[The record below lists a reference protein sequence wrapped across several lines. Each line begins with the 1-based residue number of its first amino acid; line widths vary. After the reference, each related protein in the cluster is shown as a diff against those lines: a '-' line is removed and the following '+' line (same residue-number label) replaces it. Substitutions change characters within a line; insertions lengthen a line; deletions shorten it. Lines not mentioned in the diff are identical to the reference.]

1 MRGRAL
7 AAAAS
12 GAAHHGSDI
21 PVSIAVA
28 LACDALHTG
37 AWGGGNVRDGSVRD
51 VWERAR
57 PLRYARDRSVEDL
70 WGYCR
75 SCYYAAECMGG
86 CTWTAHSFFGKP
98 GNNPYWHHRARELA
112 RAGLRSSGRRRAIL
126 QAPELGSPEP
136 AATEVEQE
144 QVIELGVGDVGQL
157 GPARGADELR
167 HRIAVAHHEHA
178 LAAMPRRDLLQ
189 QAGHVGG
196 GTLDHGQAES
206 ARQRRCSLPRANGI
220 AVENGRHREL
230 LDRMHQCSRAL
241 DPQRSQRIPAAIAV
255 GVPNQNQSRHLAA
268 A

>member
-57 PLRYARDRSVEDL
+57 PLRYTRDRSIEDL

-98 GNNPYWHHRARELA
+98 GNNPYCHHRALELA
-112 RAGLRSSGRRRAIL
+112 RAGLRERVERV
-126 QAPELGSPEP
+126 QAAP
-136 AATEVEQE
+136 
-144 QVIELGVGDVGQL
+144 
-157 GPARGADELR
+157 GA
-167 HRIAVAHHEHA
+167 
-178 LAAMPRRDLLQ
+178 PF
-189 QAGHVGG
+189 
-196 GTLDHGQAES
+196 DHGRFELITEPPPGASS
-206 ARQRRCSLPRANGI
+206 ARVA
-220 AVENGRHREL
+220 
-230 LDRMHQCSRAL
+230 
-241 DPQRSQRIPAAIAV
+241 PA
-255 GVPNQNQSRHLAA
+255 
-268 A
+268 